1 MNTSNSAGQR
11 TGRLRAELWDKL
23 HFILGQTTD
32 RMIRGEFWYEGLLET
47 DLLRQAIQH
56 ITQAHPILHSAFRDK
71 ALKPYW
77 EVMPYTI
84 DDILTVIDTDTV
96 PEHKEQELRVKA
108 EEHGAE
114 VEAGADGNDGT
125 AGTEGTGMEHG
136 AEVEDRADGND
147 GTGGTEGTGMEH
159 GAELE
164 AESDR
169 INRPAV
175 EDVTDASDGA
185 ARLEQIRY
193 DFMNQ
198 VIPADHHVQ
207 YKVALINHRGKS
219 LLCVLANHMV
229 MDGRGG
235 YKLFVELAE
244 AYSALKKGAPLPV
257 IKAGSRAASMIYS
270 GMNFWQK
277 LGAFLLLKNITR
289 LKEKRTFAFEPES
302 AEDRLQMVIYKWDQT
317 DAAALKDVAKKKHVT
332 VTDVLLSCY
341 MHALC
346 QTSGFP
352 QGRPFT
358 ITCMVD
364 NRKYIKP
371 GKTIGVTNHVGL
383 LQLKMGGCQSTIKE
397 TLRSVHS
404 ITKREKNRGYI
415 GLSGI
420 PLIGLGYVLPFFIVK
435 PGTRLW
441 FTPPV
446 LGFSNLG
453 VIPHQPLAMGDV
465 AIEDIM
471 LMAPSQYKRHV
482 TIGIVMIHN
491 TLVFTSAV
499 RGSVKDKEKIQDLFA
514 SMRECMRELAKSEG

>member
-1 MNTSNSAGQR
+1 MKTSNSAGPC

-71 ALKPYW
+71 ALRPYW
-77 EVMPYTI
+77 EIMPYTI
-84 DDILTVIDTDTV
+84 DDILTVIDADALTEQT
-96 PEHKEQELRVKA
+96 EHELRIKA

-114 VEAGADGNDGT
+114 V
-125 AGTEGTGMEHG
+125 
-136 AEVEDRADGND
+136 
-147 GTGGTEGTGMEH
+147 
-159 GAELE
+159 E

-175 EDVTDASDGA
+175 GDVTDASDGA

-198 VIPADHHVQ
+198 VIPVDHNVQ

-235 YKLFVELAE
+235 YSLFVQFAE

-270 GMNFWQK
+270 GMNLWQK
-277 LGAFLLLKNITR
+277 PRAWLLLKNITR

-302 AEDRLQMVIYKWDQT
+302 AEDRLQMVVYKWDQT

-346 QTSGFP
+346 QTCDFP
-352 QGRPFT
+352 QERPFT

-383 LQLKMGGCQSTIKE
+383 LQLKMSGCQESIDK
-397 TLRSVHS
+397 TLRTVHS
-404 ITKREKNRGYI
+404 ITKRKKNRGYI

-471 LMAPSQYKRHV
+471 LMAPSQYKRHI
-482 TIGIVMIHN
+482 TIGIEMIHN

-514 SMRECMRELAKSEG
+514 GMRECMRELAKSEM